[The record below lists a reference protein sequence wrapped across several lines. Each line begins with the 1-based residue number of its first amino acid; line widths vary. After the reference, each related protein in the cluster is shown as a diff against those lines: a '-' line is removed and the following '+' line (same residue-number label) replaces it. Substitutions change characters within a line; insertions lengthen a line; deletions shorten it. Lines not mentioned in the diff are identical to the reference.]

1 MTLRDLVIYKT
12 FPNNDEPGEPW
23 KRQKQKKEK
32 AGGRLK
38 EWQERKSMYGKTDD
52 KAKNKEKG
60 INRIDMVD
68 Y

>member
-1 MTLRDLVIYKT
+1 M
-12 FPNNDEPGEPW
+12 
-23 KRQKQKKEK
+23 EK
-32 AGGRLK
+32 AKTKKKKQERKNSGGRLK

-60 INRIDMVD
+60 INRINMVN